1 MMYFLTVPFPTPD
14 GPLKMMS
21 KPFFIVIV
29 YYFSE
34 FTNFVQLFMYI
45 MFKMNYYS
53 VSSFRK
59 IVQELRE
66 KVIGCKINN
75 ITVINSHDFLCSLS
89 MIKNEKLLISLN
101 HQHPFLSLIRVSEG
115 LPTIM
120 GKLNELLRKMM
131 KDAYIVDINLVND
144 DRIVHFTIQKANDL
158 YEKIITEVYLEC
170 IPQRA
175 NLVFADQDQ
184 KIIHALHYAPITS
197 SRPILNGLT
206 YELPTQGVATSE
218 DAAELE
224 EIKAKGEK
232 YYQDALLVHKKEKF
246 TPLYRYMKTRIKS
259 LAKKSN
265 VLTQEISNAEEHLK
279 DAEHGNNLLAFQYE
293 KELLDEY
300 IKDNSLVLDND
311 KSLVENANQLFK
323 RYKKSK
329 RTIEMAKIE
338 LDKAKQESEYLE
350 YLLAT
355 SKYMDDEEL
364 LSLSQELLP
373 KQNLKKKVS
382 SIKYGTVVLGSTKIL
397 YGKNASSNNEL
408 TFKVATKDDY
418 YLHIKDYHG
427 AHVIIKNNK
436 PSNEEKLLAA
446 ELCLILSNKPA
457 GEIMIASMKDV
468 KKGHVLGEAL
478 LNSYSTIVLNEVRQS
493 TIDLLNQ

>member
-1 MMYFLTVPFPTPD
+1 M
-14 GPLKMMS
+14 
-21 KPFFIVIV
+21 
-29 YYFSE
+29 
-34 FTNFVQLFMYI
+34 
-45 MFKMNYYS
+45 MNYYS
-53 VSSFRK
+53 ISAFKKAVL
-59 IVQELRE
+59 ELRE
-66 KVIGCKINN
+66 KIVGCKINN

-101 HQHPFLSLIRVSEG
+101 HQHPFLSLIRVNEG
-115 LPTIM
+115 LPTIT

-131 KDAYIVDINLVND
+131 KDAYIVDIDLVNN
-144 DRIVHFTIQKANDL
+144 DRIVRIKTQKANDL
-158 YEKIITEVYLEC
+158 YEKVLLDVYLEC

-175 NLVFADQDQ
+175 NLVFVDRDH
-184 KIIHALHYAPITS
+184 KIIHALHYSPVTS
-197 SRPILNGLT
+197 NRPILNGLS
-206 YELPTQGVATSE
+206 YELPIQASSSE
-218 DAAELE
+218 EQDVPSIE
-224 EIKAKGEK
+224 EIKEKAEK

-259 LAKKSN
+259 LAKKSG
-265 VLTQEISNAEEHLK
+265 VLSQEIANAEIRLK
-279 DAEHGNNLLAFQYE
+279 DAEHGNNILAFQYE
-293 KELLDEY
+293 KELLDDY
-300 IKDNSLVLDND
+300 IRDNNLKLDND

-338 LDKAKQESEYLE
+338 LEKAKQESDYLE

-373 KQNLKKKVS
+373 KQSLKKKPGA
-382 SIKYGTVVLGSTKIL
+382 IKYGTIVLGNTKIL

-408 TFKVATKDDY
+408 TFKVATKEDY

-436 PSNEEKLLAA
+436 PTNEEKLLAA
-446 ELCLILSNKPA
+446 ELCLILSDKQA
-457 GEIMIASMKDV
+457 GEVMIAPMTNV

-478 LNSYSTIVLNEVRQS
+478 LLNYSTIVLNEVRQS
-493 TIDLLNQ
+493 TIDLLTL

>member
-1 MMYFLTVPFPTPD
+1 MIR
-14 GPLKMMS
+14 G
-21 KPFFIVIV
+21 
-29 YYFSE
+29 
-34 FTNFVQLFMYI
+34 
-45 MFKMNYYS
+45 MNYYS
-53 VSSFRK
+53 VYAFRK
-59 IVQELRE
+59 TVNELRE

-120 GKLNELLRKMM
+120 GKLNELLRKLM
-131 KDAYIVDINLVND
+131 KDAYIVDIDLVNN
-144 DRIVHFTIQKANDL
+144 DRIVRLVIQKANDL
-158 YEKIITEVYLEC
+158 YEKVVSTIYLEC

-175 NLVFADQDQ
+175 NLVFTDENQ

-197 SRPILNGLT
+197 NRPILNGLT
-206 YELPTQGVATSE
+206 YELPAQGVASEE
-218 DAAELE
+218 DAPSLE
-224 EIKAKGEK
+224 EIKAKAEK

-265 VLTQEISNAEEHLK
+265 VLSQEIANAEEHLK

-300 IKDNSLVLDND
+300 IQDNNLVLDND

-355 SKYMDDEEL
+355 SKFMDDEEL

-382 SIKYGTVVLGSTKIL
+382 AIKYGIIMLGNTKIL
-397 YGKNASSNNEL
+397 YGKNTSSNNEL

-436 PSNEEKLLAA
+436 PTNEEKLLAA
-446 ELCLILSNKPA
+446 ELCLILSNKQA

-468 KKGHVLGEAL
+468 KKGHALGEAL
-478 LNSYSTIVLNEVRQS
+478 LLNYSTIVLNEVRQS
-493 TIDLLNQ
+493 TIDLLTL

>member
-1 MMYFLTVPFPTPD
+1 
-14 GPLKMMS
+14 
-21 KPFFIVIV
+21 
-29 YYFSE
+29 
-34 FTNFVQLFMYI
+34 
-45 MFKMNYYS
+45 MNYYS
-53 VSSFRK
+53 VSAFKK
-59 IVQELRE
+59 IVNELRE

-75 ITVINSHDFLCSLS
+75 ITVINSHYFLCTLS

-101 HQHPFLSLIRVSEG
+101 HQHPFLSLIRVNEG

-131 KDAYIVDINLVND
+131 KDAYIVDIDLVNI
-144 DRIVHFTIQKANDL
+144 DRIVHLTIQKANDL
-158 YEKIITEVYLEC
+158 YEKVILEVYLEC

-175 NLVFADQDQ
+175 NLVFVDQDK
-184 KIIHALHYAPITS
+184 KIVHALHYAPITS
-197 SRPILNGLT
+197 NRPILNGLT
-206 YELPTQGVATSE
+206 YELPAQGVASNE
-218 DAAELE
+218 DDSATLE
-224 EIKAKGEK
+224 EIKAKAEK
-232 YYQDALLVHKKEKF
+232 YYQDSLLVHKKEKF

-259 LAKKSN
+259 LEKKSK
-265 VLTQEISNAEEHLK
+265 VLTNEISNAEEHLK
-279 DAEHGNNLLAFQYE
+279 DAEIGNNLLAFQYE

-300 IKDNSLVLDND
+300 IKDNNIALDND
-311 KSLVENANQLFK
+311 ESLVENANQYFK
-323 RYKKSK
+323 KYKKSK
-329 RTIEMAKIE
+329 RTIEMANIE

-373 KQNLKKKVS
+373 KQSLRKKVS
-382 SIKYGTVVLGSTKIL
+382 SIKYGTIVLGNTKIL

-427 AHVIIKNNK
+427 AHVIIKNNN
-436 PSNEEKLLAA
+436 PTNEEKLLAA
-446 ELCLILSNKPA
+446 ELCLILSNKTA
-457 GEIMIASMKDV
+457 GEIMIAPMKEV

-478 LNSYSTIVLNEVRQS
+478 LNNYSTIVLNEVRQS
-493 TIDLLNQ
+493 TIDLLNK

>member
-1 MMYFLTVPFPTPD
+1 
-14 GPLKMMS
+14 
-21 KPFFIVIV
+21 
-29 YYFSE
+29 
-34 FTNFVQLFMYI
+34 
-45 MFKMNYYS
+45 MNYYS
-53 VSSFRK
+53 VSAFKK
-59 IVQELRE
+59 IVNELRE

-75 ITVINSHDFLCSLS
+75 ITVINSHDFLCTLS

-101 HQHPFLSLIRVSEG
+101 HQHPFLSLIRVNEG

-131 KDAYIVDINLVND
+131 KDAYIVDIDLVNN
-144 DRIVHFTIQKANDL
+144 DRIVHLTIQKANDL
-158 YEKIITEVYLEC
+158 YEKVILEVYLEC

-175 NLVFADQDQ
+175 NLVFVDQDK
-184 KIIHALHYAPITS
+184 KIVHALHYAPITS
-197 SRPILNGLT
+197 NRPILNGLT
-206 YELPTQGVATSE
+206 YELPAQGVASNE
-218 DAAELE
+218 DDSATLE
-224 EIKAKGEK
+224 EIKAKAEK
-232 YYQDALLVHKKEKF
+232 YYQDSLLVHKKEKF

-259 LAKKSN
+259 LEKKSK
-265 VLTQEISNAEEHLK
+265 VLTNEISNAEEHLK
-279 DAEHGNNLLAFQYE
+279 DAEIGNNLLAFQYE

-300 IKDNSLVLDND
+300 IKDNNIALDND
-311 KSLVENANQLFK
+311 KSLVENANQYFK

-329 RTIEMAKIE
+329 RTIEMTNIE

-373 KQNLKKKVS
+373 KQSLRKKVS
-382 SIKYGTVVLGSTKIL
+382 SIKYGTIVLGNTKIL

-427 AHVIIKNNK
+427 AHVIIKNNN
-436 PSNEEKLLAA
+436 PTNEEKLLAA
-446 ELCLILSNKPA
+446 ELCLILSNKTA
-457 GEIMIASMKDV
+457 GEIMIAPMKEV

-478 LNSYSTIVLNEVRQS
+478 LNNYSTIVLNEVRQS
-493 TIDLLNQ
+493 TIDLLNK